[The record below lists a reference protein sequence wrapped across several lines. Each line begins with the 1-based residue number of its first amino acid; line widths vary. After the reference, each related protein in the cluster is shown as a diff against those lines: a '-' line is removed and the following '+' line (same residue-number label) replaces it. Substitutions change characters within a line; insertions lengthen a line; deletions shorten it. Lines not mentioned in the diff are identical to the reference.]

1 MYLIKFWGIEFFSKY
16 VNPLSFKPEKRLYFG
31 VKQCKTFWNSRG
43 RLPWEIQILSF
54 RSFFFHIHKNSL
66 CERPTITK
74 CAAKCDLNL
83 RFYSWVTCSF
93 FIEFGISPWMFFEQ
107 DVPVLCHQ
115 FIVGLYK
122 KWIMKWV
129 YWVFGIFHN
138 LCLINKS
145 YLTRTCFIGHLMHHQ
160 DLTVHWNTAFCLC
173 AL

>member
-54 RSFFFHIHKNSL
+54 RSFFLHIHKNSL

-74 CAAKCDLNL
+74 CAAKCDLN
-83 RFYSWVTCSF
+83 
-93 FIEFGISPWMFFEQ
+93 
-107 DVPVLCHQ
+107 
-115 FIVGLYK
+115 VGLPVHSSLSLGFPPECFLNKMFQYYVISLLWDCE

-138 LCLINKS
+138 PCLINKS